1 MNQSNSNKARLRGV
15 LAPVVTPFNPDF
27 GIDYGLFIA
36 HCKALVAD
44 GAGLAVFGTNSE
56 AASISPCERMA
67 ALEQLLQAGI
77 PADRLMPG
85 TGCCSIEE
93 TVALTSHAISLG
105 VRSVLVLPPFFYKE
119 VDQAGLLQYYGTVID
134 RLGGASVALYLY
146 NIPQYTQVPITEGLI
161 DALLQHYPEC
171 IAGLKDSSGDWAN
184 TSRMLERFAP
194 QGFDVFCA
202 SEIFLSQ
209 TLALGGAG
217 CISATANVNARG
229 IRAVIDGAARDA
241 AAAESAQR
249 SATEIRKV
257 FQSRP
262 MISAMKHFLSL
273 RYRQPAWQ
281 TVKPPLSQLKGESK
295 DALIRELTEIGFS

>member
-1 MNQSNSNKARLRGV
+1 
-15 LAPVVTPFNPDF
+15 VVTPFNLDF
-27 GIDYGLFIA
+27 SIDSDLFIA
-36 HCKALVAD
+36 HCKTLVAG

-56 AASISPCERMA
+56 AASISPRERMA

-77 PADRLMPG
+77 PADSLMPG

-93 TVALTSHAISLG
+93 TVALASHAISLG
-105 VRSVLVLPPFFYKE
+105 VRNVLVLPPFFYKE
-119 VDQAGLLQYYGTVID
+119 ADQAGLMRYFGTVID

-161 DALLQHYPEC
+161 DALLLHFPEC

-229 IRAVIDGAARDA
+229 IRAVIDAATDA
-241 AAAESAQR
+241 AASESAQR
-249 SATEIRKV
+249 SATGIRKV

-273 RYRQPAWQ
+273 RYSEPAWQ
-281 TVKPPLSQLKGESK
+281 TVKPPLSQLQETAK
-295 DALIRELTEIGFS
+295 DALIRELEEIGFN